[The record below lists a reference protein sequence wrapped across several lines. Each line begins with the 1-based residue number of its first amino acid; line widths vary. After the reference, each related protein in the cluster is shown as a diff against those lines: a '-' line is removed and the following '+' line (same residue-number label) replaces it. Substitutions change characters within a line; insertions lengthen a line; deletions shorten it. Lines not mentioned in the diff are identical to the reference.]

1 VNKIPLKTI
10 VVSTVLGLAVFVTG
24 SVLRPELAEAQT
36 VGGWRKDV
44 AEKAQGAQ
52 EAGQA
57 GNYAKAI
64 ALLKEAKSKAPLSA
78 EEEKGV
84 NELMIWAA
92 SASRD
97 YGLLASTIEER
108 IATGRVRGAELVSK
122 LDTLA
127 KTYYSQRNYPKAVDT
142 LDRLAKTRGSSTA
155 DDFIMLGQSQYAL
168 KRYPD
173 AARSLE
179 QAYTAAQRAKKPVKV
194 QVEILETLNNS
205 YFRLGNKAKQTET
218 LQKLMVVQP
227 KVAHFEQLVVI
238 AQQGGADSVAMI
250 NLFRLGDR
258 KGVLA
263 KDHYG
268 KYADAALDLSS
279 PGEAVRALEKG
290 MAAGGIPKDDRNNR
304 LLADSRSQMDKLKA
318 GIAQQEREA
327 RAIASGESDA
337 RLALT
342 FLTLGDK
349 AKAAEAAQRALQ
361 KGKVNRVDSLQFV
374 LGVSLYDQK
383 KTAEAR
389 KAFDAAA
396 AANPKAAVVAKL
408 WSQLAG

>member
-1 VNKIPLKTI
+1 MKKNPVRAFSLAYM
-10 VVSTVLGLAVFVTG
+10 LGLAVLVIGAVTQP
-24 SVLRPELAEAQT
+24 RLAEAQT
-36 VGGWRKDV
+36 VGGWRQEV
-44 AEKAQGAQ
+44 AEKAQAAQ
-52 EAGQA
+52 EAGKA
-57 GNYAKAI
+57 GNYSKAI
-64 ALLKEAKSKAPLSA
+64 SLLKEAKAKAPLSA
-78 EEEKGV
+78 EEEQGV

-108 IATGRVRGAELVSK
+108 LATGRVRGAQLVSK

-142 LDRLAKTRGSSTA
+142 LDKLAKARGSSNA
-155 DDFIMLGQSQYAL
+155 DDLIMLGQSNYAL

-173 AARSLE
+173 AARALE
-179 QAYTAAQRAKKPVKV
+179 QAYTAAQKARKPVKV

-205 YFRLGNKAKQTET
+205 YFKLGNRAKQTET

-227 KVAHFEQLVVI
+227 KVSHFEQLVVI
-238 AQQGGADSVAMI
+238 AQQDGADSVAMI

-263 KDHYG
+263 KEHYG

-279 PGEAVRALEKG
+279 PGEAVRAIEKG

-304 LLADSRSQMDKLKA
+304 LLADSRTQVERLKA

-327 RAIASGESDA
+327 KAIASGESDA

-349 AKAAEAAQRALQ
+349 AKAVEAAQRALQ
-361 KGKVNRVDSLQFV
+361 KGKVTRVDSLQFV
-374 LGVSLYDQK
+374 LGVALYDQK
-383 KTAEAR
+383 KGADAK

-396 AANPKAAVVAKL
+396 AANPKVAGVARL
-408 WSQLAG
+408 WSQVAG